1 MSIFY
6 RLKRKFCWKLFS
18 LFPKNKS
25 KAVLQ
30 SFYGRGYS
38 DSPKAIA
45 DELLSRDGYRIFWI
59 VKDENAAKS
68 LPPGVTA
75 LRDGSVRS
83 IFHQCTAAFW
93 VDCCRK
99 LSFTEKAT
107 GQYYIQTWHGFPLKR
122 IEADAG
128 DALPP
133 DYISS
138 AKKDSK
144 MCDLFLSNSRFLTEI
159 YHKGF
164 WYEGEVL
171 ECGFP
176 RNDILVNGGAGADRR
191 VREALDLPPDAKLL
205 LYAPTFRKDMGLECY
220 DIGYE
225 ALTIALSER
234 FGGKWIILA
243 RLHPNM
249 AARAAQL
256 GLQEHGVRNA
266 SDYPDIQELYL
277 ASEGM
282 VTDYSSVMFDYM
294 LTGKPCFLYVN
305 DLQTYRDDRNFY
317 FDIGRL
323 PFSLAETNGQLLQNV
338 RDFDPAVQRERVKE
352 FREAFGVTESGQ
364 AAKRA
369 ADKMDEMRGRNA

>member
-6 RLKRKFCWKLFS
+6 RLKRKFCWMLFS
-18 LFPKNKS
+18 RFPKRKD

-45 DELLSRDGYRIFWI
+45 DELLSRGGYRVFWI
-59 VKDENAAKS
+59 VKDEAAVQS
-68 LPPGVTA
+68 LPHGITA
-75 LRDGSVRS
+75 LRDGTVRS
-83 IFHQCTAAFW
+83 VFHQCTAAFW

-99 LSFTEKAT
+99 LSFTEKGK

-133 DYISS
+133 DYITS
-138 AKKDSK
+138 AQKDSR

-164 WYEGEVL
+164 WYQGEVL

-176 RNDILVNGGAGADRR
+176 RNDVLVTGDTEANRR
-191 VREALDLPPDAKLL
+191 VREALELPEYAKLL
-205 LYAPTFRKDMGLECY
+205 LYAPTFRKDRGLTCY
-220 DIGYE
+220 DIDYQ
-225 ALTIALSER
+225 ALTAALSGR

-249 AARAAQL
+249 AARVAEL
-256 GLQEHGVRNA
+256 GLQGQGVRNA

-277 ASEGM
+277 ACDGM

-294 LTGKPCFLYVN
+294 ITGKPCFLYVN
-305 DLQTYRDDRNFY
+305 DLGNYRDDRNFY
-317 FDIGRL
+317 FDINRL
-323 PFSLAETNGQLLQNV
+323 PFSLAETNAQLLQNI
-338 RDFDPAVQRERVKE
+338 RDFDPAAQREHIKK
-352 FREAFGVTESGQ
+352 FRDAFGITESGQ
-364 AAKRA
+364 AAKMA
-369 ADKMDEMRGRNA
+369 VDKMDEMRGRNA

>member
-1 MSIFY
+1 MSIFF
-6 RLKRKFCWKLFS
+6 RLKRKLCWKIFS
-18 LFPKNKS
+18 RLPKTKN

-45 DELLSRDGYRIFWI
+45 DELLRRGGYRLFWV
-59 VKDENAAKS
+59 VKDESAEKS
-68 LPPGVTA
+68 LPPGITA

-83 IFHQCTAAFW
+83 IWHQCTASFW

-99 LSFTEKAT
+99 LSFTEKGK

-133 DYISS
+133 DYIAS
-138 AKKDSK
+138 AQKDSR
-144 MCDLFLSNSRFLTEI
+144 MCDLFLSNGRFLTEI
-159 YHKGF
+159 YRKGF
-164 WYEGEVL
+164 WYDGEVL
-171 ECGFP
+171 ESGFP
-176 RNDILVNGGAGADRR
+176 RNDVLIKGDKGAEAR
-191 VREALDLPPDAKLL
+191 VRQALDIPEKAKLL
-205 LYAPTFRKDMGLECY
+205 LYAPTFRKDMGLACY
-220 DIGYE
+220 DIDYE
-225 ALTIALSER
+225 ALAFVLGER
-234 FGGKWIILA
+234 FGGNWVILA

-249 AARAAQL
+249 AAKAAELRL
-256 GLQEHGVRNA
+256 GERGVRNA

-277 ASEGM
+277 ASDGM

-305 DLQTYRDDRNFY
+305 DLQSYKDDRNFY
-317 FDIGRL
+317 FDIGAL
-323 PFSLAETNGQLLQNV
+323 PFALSETNEQLWQSV
-338 RDFDPAVQRERVKE
+338 RDFDPEAQRERVAE
-352 FREAFGVTESGQ
+352 FCETFGIAESGE

-369 ADKMDEMRGRNA
+369 VDKMEEMRGQNA

>member
-1 MSIFY
+1 MSIFF
-6 RLKRKFCWKLFS
+6 RLKRKLCWKLFS
-18 LFPKNKS
+18 RLPKTKN

-45 DELLSRDGYRIFWI
+45 QELLRRGGYRVFWV

-68 LPPGVTA
+68 LPPGITA

-83 IFHQCTAAFW
+83 IWHQCTAAFW

-99 LSFTEKAT
+99 LSFTEKGD

-133 DYISS
+133 DYIAS
-138 AKKDSK
+138 AQKDSR

-159 YHKGF
+159 YRKGF
-164 WYEGEVL
+164 WYDGAVL

-176 RNDILVNGGAGADRR
+176 RNDVLLKGDTQAGDR
-191 VREALDLPPDAKLL
+191 VRQTLDVPGDAKLL
-205 LYAPTFRKDMGLECY
+205 LYAPTFRKDMGLACY
-220 DIGYE
+220 DIDYE
-225 ALTIALSER
+225 ALTSALGER
-234 FGGKWIILA
+234 FGGKWVILA

-249 AARAAQL
+249 AAKAAEL
-256 GLQEHGVRNA
+256 GLGEHGVRNA

-277 ASEGM
+277 ASDGM

-305 DLQTYRDDRNFY
+305 DLQSYKDDRNFY
-317 FDIGRL
+317 FDIGAL
-323 PFSLAETNGQLLQNV
+323 PFALSETNEQLRQSV
-338 RDFDPAVQRERVKE
+338 RDFELEAQRERVTE
-352 FREAFGVTESGQ
+352 FCEAFGIAESGE

-369 ADKMDEMRGRNA
+369 VDKMEEMRGQKA